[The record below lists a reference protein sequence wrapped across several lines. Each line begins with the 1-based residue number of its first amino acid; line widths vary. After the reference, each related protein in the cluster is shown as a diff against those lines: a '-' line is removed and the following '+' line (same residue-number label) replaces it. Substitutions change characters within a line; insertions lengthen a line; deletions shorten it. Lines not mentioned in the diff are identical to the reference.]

1 MEEVSQITVAGVVG
15 LFAAVRF
22 LRWAWGKKN
31 GGTDTERVVK
41 AIRDEGTKTRASMC
55 ANCAN
60 QALALDR
67 AFADMREAFAGLD
80 GYLRGRSNR
89 DR

>member
-1 MEEVSQITVAGVVG
+1 MMEIASQITVAVVVG

-31 GGTDTERVVK
+31 GGTDTERIVT
-41 AIRDEGTKTRASMC
+41 AIRDEGTKTRA
-55 ANCAN
+55 AT
-60 QALALDR
+60 LALER

-80 GYLRGRSNR
+80 GYLRGRG
-89 DR
+89 DRR